1 MPYTHTLFGGAGDK
15 TYVESSEMDDS
26 VDRNS
31 QLYINLL
38 SNHKKR
44 LFYEGA
50 CLSVPV
56 SKKLESNYVLHLQ
69 GNYSDCHVGA
79 LI

>member
-1 MPYTHTLFGGAGDK
+1 MNLA
-15 TYVESSEMDDS
+15 SADDDDEALS
-26 VDRNS
+26 P
-31 QLYINLL
+31 LL
-38 SNHKKR
+38 SLKSEYFMKV
-44 LFYEGA
+44 LALPQCEAF
-50 CLSVPV
+50 SVPV